1 MKVVLIGFRGTGKTT
16 VGRILAN
23 RLGLPFYDTDAL
35 IEQRAGMP
43 IPEIFRRAGEAHFR
57 ALEREVIA
65 SLRTAEG
72 VIATGGGAVCDPANV
87 ADLRWHGGSSSSPR
101 LPEICHERIAGSD
114 RRG

>member
-1 MKVVLIGFRGTGKTT
+1 MTPSASRSPSRVLGGTLREDCCEGRAYRLSGTGKTT

-65 SLRTAEG
+65 SLGPQRA
-72 VIATGGGAVCDPANV
+72 
-87 ADLRWHGGSSSSPR
+87 
-101 LPEICHERIAGSD
+101 
-114 RRG
+114 

>member
-72 VIATGGGAVCDPANV
+72 VIATGGGRSATRQTSQTSGGTA
-87 ADLRWHGGSSSSPR
+87 GSSSSPR
-101 LPEICHERIAGSD
+101 LLRSAMSGSPEATA
-114 RRG
+114 RG